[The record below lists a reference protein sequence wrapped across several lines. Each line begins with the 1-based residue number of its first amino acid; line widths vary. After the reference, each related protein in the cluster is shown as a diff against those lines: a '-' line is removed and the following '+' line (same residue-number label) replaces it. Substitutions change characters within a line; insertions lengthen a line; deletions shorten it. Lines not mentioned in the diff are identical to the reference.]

1 MTNDKIDAQKI
12 KQMADDMETIER
24 WFDTGTFSGNMIHL
38 RISDLAEYIRF
49 GQPNTRPQAQSGD
62 VIIPYNSE
70 ADRQLDIALR
80 IGKRTDEGHVECF
93 FKEEHLNQFK
103 AALSQA
109 QGVDLGKV
117 ITALIDAENGLKHM
131 NVPENSP
138 ERRQCREALEEIRG
152 KK

>member
-1 MTNDKIDAQKI
+1 MTDNKIDALKT
-12 KQMADDMETIER
+12 AIEPYLTLEKL
-24 WFDTGTFSGNMIHL
+24 DP
-38 RISDLAEYIRF
+38 ISLIALGGLVFNYKSSILDAL
-49 GQPNTRPQAQSGD
+49 NTRPQAQSGD